1 MKKLLGVLVTL
12 CALAFSARI
21 NAQSCVNYYTGSCP
35 LPTFPASCGPFVWE
49 GFSGPICGL
58 PVGSVCCNPDGVPL
72 NQTCVAPRR
81 GCVTPN
87 TAAETCPGC
96 NKPAGGG
103 PINLSSG
110 NTYIIESDISV
121 PGLGGGLKLTRTWNS
136 MFPAVQ
142 NTFPTMFGINWRST
156 YEERLIF
163 YSSDLL
169 LKYARGDGSV
179 WSFGLIATSP
189 NNQYETVAPGND
201 TTTITQG
208 STALTLLSKD
218 GAKRTFDLNSGLL
231 LSIIDRNGNT
241 TQLSYDSQNRLTTVT
256 DPAARHLTFTYVS
269 GSSNLVGTASSD
281 VGISYS
287 YSYDSQGRLTQVTK
301 PDNTTI
307 NFAYDSNNRITSVT
321 DSQGKILESHSYDAL
336 GRGLTS
342 SRANGVDALTVTYP
356 H

>member
-1 MKKLLGVLVTL
+1 MQQ
-12 CALAFSARI
+12 AR
-21 NAQSCVNYYTGSCP
+21 G
-35 LPTFPASCGPFVWE
+35 
-49 GFSGPICGL
+49 
-58 PVGSVCCNPDGVPL
+58 
-72 NQTCVAPRR
+72 R
-81 GCVTPN
+81 
-87 TAAETCPGC
+87 
-96 NKPAGGG
+96 G

-136 MFPAVQ
+136 MFPAMQ
-142 NTFPTMFGINWRST
+142 NTYSTMFGINWRST

-179 WSFGLIATSP
+179 WSFALIATSP
-189 NNQYETVAPGND
+189 NNKYETVAPGND

-208 STALTLLSKD
+208 AQALTMLFKS
-218 GAKRTFDLNSGLL
+218 GEQRTFDLNSGLL

-256 DPAARHLTFTYVS
+256 DPASRHLNFTYVS
-269 GSSNLVGTASSD
+269 GSSNLVSTASAD

-287 YSYDSQGRLTQVTK
+287 YSYDGQGRLTHVTK

-307 NFAYDSNNRITSVT
+307 NFAYDSNNRITTVT
-321 DSQGKILESHSYDAL
+321 DSQGKTLESHTYDAL

-342 SRANGVDALTVTYP
+342 SRANGVDAVTVTYP